1 MSSFKGLDFEVE
13 LPAGCTDEST
23 YAFALPAR
31 ANFRPS
37 VVIKT
42 ERLKQPT
49 DLGGYVDR
57 QLTEIA
63 KMLPDVRVVSNV
75 GGNHGAHPARTSVYD
90 WGEPARR
97 VRQKQRYIMLKD
109 PERVVTITGT
119 HLVESF
125 EQCEKLFDAVF
136 NSFNPKGPN
145 WPE

>member
-1 MSSFKGLDFEVE
+1 MPSFQGLDFEVE
-13 LPAGCTDEST
+13 LPAGCSDEST

-31 ANFRPS
+31 ADFRPS

-42 ERLKQPT
+42 ERLKEPT
-49 DLGGYVDR
+49 ELGRYVDK

-63 KMLPDVRVVSNV
+63 KMLPAVSVISNV
-75 GGNHGAHPARTSVYD
+75 ADNRGANPSRTSVYD

-109 PERVVTITGT
+109 PARVVTITGT
-119 HLVESF
+119 HLAEHF

-136 NSFNPKGPN
+136 SSFNPTRRGGL
-145 WPE
+145 E